1 MKKFKPM
8 KKLNRMLPLL
18 LAGLLQTLPLLRT
31 ALPAVQNAAAPAWAY
46 VFPWVAGGLAFFGYD
61 AISSAS
67 SISISPPTATIGV
80 FYSGTVTYSGG
91 HAGSVTSMSLSNS
104 AYSGG
109 SWYCLSSGSP
119 TLAPG
124 LTISYAG
131 GNTATVSGTPT
142 GSPSTNLF
150 RLIAYKDAD
159 CSTASHYDTKEDTRL
174 IIQPVGGA
182 AYAPSFASQP
192 QNGIAQVG
200 STVILSGGAVGN
212 PVPQYSWL
220 QGITP
225 IPGAT
230 NNSLVISNVQLTN
243 AGVYTLVAS
252 NSQGKA
258 TSPAYLSVCQTPGS
272 NILALDYTNYY
283 PAGNALTMSSVLT
296 NVPAATTTYAWYFNL
311 ASIGVSTPNLSF
323 TPTPGQSG
331 TYSVFFN
338 STLSGSTI
346 VNSAEYDSYWAF
358 GYVPGFTNAPAGV
371 STNTGANVTF
381 SVAVTGTA
389 PAVSWYLNATN
400 LISAQTLAFNPASA
414 AANAAATNLSIT
426 LTNVSVTNAG
436 SYTVVLNNNWG
447 SITSTPAM
455 LVVAPA
461 LSVSTPAGQTNY
473 TGNNVALTV
482 TASGTPPLS
491 YQWLKG
497 GTSLNNGGVL
507 SGTTTTNLNI
517 APAALTNSGNYSV
530 VVTNTSGSV
539 TSGVAVVSVVPV
551 PVISAFPSGI
561 NVALTGTGGIA
572 GRNYIVESATNL
584 VAPAG
589 WQPLVTNQVLAGGGI
604 SFMGTNTPGFNQ
616 RFYKLKFP

>member
-1 MKKFKPM
+1 
-8 KKLNRMLPLL
+8 
-18 LAGLLQTLPLLRT
+18 
-31 ALPAVQNAAAPAWAY
+31 
-46 VFPWVAGGLAFFGYD
+46 
-61 AISSAS
+61 
-67 SISISPPTATIGV
+67 
-80 FYSGTVTYSGG
+80 
-91 HAGSVTSMSLSNS
+91 
-104 AYSGG
+104 
-109 SWYCLSSGSP
+109 
-119 TLAPG
+119 
-124 LTISYAG
+124 
-131 GNTATVSGTPT
+131 
-142 GSPSTNLF
+142 
-150 RLIAYKDAD
+150 
-159 CSTASHYDTKEDTRL
+159 
-174 IIQPVGGA
+174 
-182 AYAPSFASQP
+182 
-192 QNGIAQVG
+192 
-200 STVILSGGAVGN
+200 
-212 PVPQYSWL
+212 
-220 QGITP
+220 
-225 IPGAT
+225 
-230 NNSLVISNVQLTN
+230 
-243 AGVYTLVAS
+243 
-252 NSQGKA
+252 
-258 TSPAYLSVCQTPGS
+258 
-272 NILALDYTNYY
+272 
-283 PAGNALTMSSVLT
+283 
-296 NVPAATTTYAWYFNL
+296 
-311 ASIGVSTPNLSF
+311 
-323 TPTPGQSG
+323 
-331 TYSVFFN
+331 
-338 STLSGSTI
+338 
-346 VNSAEYDSYWAF
+346 
-358 GYVPGFTNAPAGV
+358 
-371 STNTGANVTF
+371 
-381 SVAVTGTA
+381 
-389 PAVSWYLNATN
+389 
-400 LISAQTLAFNPASA
+400 LAFNPASA

-436 SYTVVLNNNWG
+436 SYTVVLDNNWG